1 MNAINYKS
9 YNEPE
14 FDRKEIL
21 RYAGCREANETINS
35 LLEECIDEC
44 KGTLCYKVCYS
55 EYPISVNG
63 ESIDLGF
70 AKVESKHLA
79 KNLEGCE
86 RIVLFS
92 ATVGLAMDRLIAR
105 YSRISPAKAHM
116 FQAMGAERVES
127 LCDVFND
134 EITKK
139 SNEEGCFTRPRFSP
153 GYGDVPLSLQREIF
167 AALDCERKLGITL
180 NTSLLM
186 SPSKSVTA
194 IIGIGKKI

>member
-9 YNEPE
+9 YGEPE

-21 RYAGCREANETINS
+21 RYAGCREANETISS

-44 KGTLCYKVCYS
+44 KGKLCYKVCYS
-55 EYPISVNG
+55 EYPILVKG
-63 ESIDLGF
+63 ENIDLGF
-70 AKVESKHLA
+70 SKVESKHLA

-116 FQAMGAERVES
+116 FRRWVRSVLKAFAMCSTMR
-127 LCDVFND
+127 
-134 EITKK
+134 
-139 SNEEGCFTRPRFSP
+139 
-153 GYGDVPLSLQREIF
+153 
-167 AALDCERKLGITL
+167 
-180 NTSLLM
+180 
-186 SPSKSVTA
+186 
-194 IIGIGKKI
+194 